1 LLTKSMADF
10 RTVVAAGT
18 AEPAARRPLPEEDFP
33 RSARLLPPR
42 LRPHVTAFYDFVRL
56 ADSIADD
63 PDLEREVK
71 LAHLDSLERALLKGE
86 GSAVWLRPA
95 VRLHASLAETG
106 IPPVH
111 ARQVIHAYRRDARNL
126 PCQGWADLIAY
137 CRYGAAPIG
146 RYLLALHGED
156 ETATGASDA
165 LCSALRI
172 LTHLRTCRDD
182 WVLLGRCYLPLAW
195 FEEARTSPERLVE
208 RSSDPRLRAIFDRTL
223 DRVDE
228 LLDRAAALP
237 GLVRHR
243 RLRLETAVLLSHAAA
258 LAGRLRH
265 RDPLAR
271 RVSLSFVGRAGALLR
286 GLRLALGPAA
296 PQS

>member
-1 LLTKSMADF
+1 MADF
-10 RTVVAAGT
+10 RTVAAAGT
-18 AEPAARRPLPEEDFP
+18 AESAARRPPPEEDFP
-33 RSARLLPPR
+33 RSARLLPAR

-71 LAHLDSLERALLKGE
+71 LAHIDSLERTLLKGE

-95 VRLHASLAETG
+95 LRLHASLADTG

-111 ARQVIHAYRRDARNL
+111 ARQVLHAFRRDARNL

-146 RYLLALHGED
+146 RYLLALHGE
-156 ETATGASDA
+156 EESATGASDA
-165 LCSALRI
+165 LCSSLRI
-172 LTHLRTCRDD
+172 LSHLRTCRDD

-195 FEEARTSPERLVE
+195 FDEARTSPERLVE

-243 RLRLETAVLLSHAAA
+243 RLRLETAVLLSHAGA
-258 LAGRLRH
+258 LATRLRR

-271 RVSLSFVGRAGALLR
+271 RITLPLTVRAAALVR
-286 GLRLALGPAA
+286 GLRLTLRPTSPLA
-296 PQS
+296 